1 MHKMLTEIIFET
13 SGMIFAVHG
22 NLRNCFLAWK
32 KKDFKA
38 MMGFEPMTSTNLVYC
53 SVVHTFNT
61 LEIIF
66 IRDFLKMQLQEI
78 G

>member
-1 MHKMLTEIIFET
+1 
-13 SGMIFAVHG
+13 
-22 NLRNCFLAWK
+22 
-32 KKDFKA
+32 